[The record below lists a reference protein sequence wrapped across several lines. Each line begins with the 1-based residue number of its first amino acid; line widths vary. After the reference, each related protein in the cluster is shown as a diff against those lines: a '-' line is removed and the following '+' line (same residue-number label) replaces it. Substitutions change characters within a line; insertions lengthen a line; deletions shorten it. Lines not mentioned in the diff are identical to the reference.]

1 MKYLLSLSLVLCAF
15 TWGQAQMSE
24 SELIEAVT
32 KASQLQAQGQNI
44 EALKIADYIIEN
56 APENYTYVGYVTKAQ
71 IQEVTDMVAAVEN
84 YKQAEN
90 LINTQNEFSDF
101 QTLGSIQSLIGGIL
115 VELEQYKEA
124 LKYAQASN
132 EAFSKNPNRSE
143 QDSIYIIDNYLYQAR
158 GYYHTKQYE
167 KLITITETASN
178 LDNQWY
184 VLPIKAKANH
194 LTGDYYT
201 LTNTPDAEKYYQ
213 KAEKYYQLL
222 IASFKGDKFK
232 EVDGDAM
239 NRLIADLYGFIF
251 SIKMDEVTFEEYAKN
266 KKIGNI
272 FSFDDFDLILDAG
285 NKGTFKLD
293 TTLESQIIFY
303 LSQIQNKTNLDSMG
317 LFQCHNMIL
326 YKRLFNDLLDHDYRI
341 YKYKQCIDVFPKSY
355 KYSVNDNHRK
365 IYYLSLG
372 QMYDIALFD
381 FPYLLEKGELENAK
395 TEGKK
400 LMQEAKSSN
409 LQWTDNELGELEL
422 MSRYFEGQG
431 EKQRGI
437 FELRQKDNNKLSKRK
452 LYEKEFALYQ
462 SYVSQGLEKDAKISL
477 DKSLKA
483 LKAIPN
489 KTLMDSICIANVFY
503 EFSLFESSAFN
514 KIEILKLSESYHPKN
529 STYTSSSM
537 PIRLSNFYVTI
548 SRAYAEI
555 NNQNLRKEY
564 LDKALKLANENLKS
578 DKIPLF
584 MEYFSYYFYMNDV
597 EKASEYL
604 INADKLLQQNE
615 KYKILYFNEITLN
628 YQLLYA
634 VRGNIDKALECAKSN
649 VKFYE
654 SLEIDGNENN
664 LISAYKTLATTI
676 TVISQ
681 DSTLFY
687 LHKAED
693 LLDKIKTDN
702 TLNRINLYAS
712 LFMAYQRKGDKVNE
726 FIYLEKS
733 INIYE
738 KIGAEN
744 LSNTSFVKCMELMNW
759 LYTYHIIQNDKTEA
773 KATADE
779 IIELYDI
786 RKNDLTTD
794 SNLKR
799 EKYNFLTYL
808 LNGLKDYNYEYL
820 RVEYEK
826 FNYKLADKSNGLMQ
840 SEVWFLIAF
849 LNHRKTINLYSSND
863 LLNRIKNVENY
874 LNSTGLPDNQVII
887 ERVGVEIFRGDIMT
901 KERDYVKAKQCF
913 KNGIELLENRLN
925 EPFYSTTHK
934 LSLLKFKLKIQS
946 KIAANDYDAEN
957 DKEAIKHIKN
967 STIEF
972 IEQANLIASESEQIL
987 DDFSYYNPIR
997 GYLQTLTNWYL
1008 ATNTTPPNEFYDMLL
1023 GHISTDREQQ
1033 RLNNIKLN
1041 SLLYYKEKGNTSS
1054 SEIDYFLNLGE
1065 NDLSVNVAKC
1075 QAQINDNEAVVKIIQ
1090 ANFETSKK
1098 YAAVLI
1104 TKRGVPQLIDL
1115 GETDQLQR
1123 NYEKYFTTIGSEF
1136 GDRGAEGCYTDFWQS
1151 IDKQL
1156 DNITKI
1162 YLIGT
1167 GIYDMVNPDFFTDNK
1182 GKYIIDKYAVSRVES
1197 LHALTNEPYSYPVRT
1212 NEIVLYGNPQ
1222 FSQSKQ
1228 NVKFGALDFVAQ
1240 NRGSEQSYWIA
1251 LPNTEK
1257 EVNAINQSISSNLT
1271 YDITLITGA
1280 NSTESN
1286 VRKIR
1291 NPEILH
1297 IATHGFIDTTLTAY
1311 NNGLVFTGANDISEL
1326 DVSNTDDGYLFA
1338 EDISTLNLAGTKLV
1352 TLSAC
1357 QTGLFKQDNNSLN
1370 FRTAFFDAG
1379 AENIMV
1385 SLWQIDDKATQELM
1399 TEFYNNL
1406 SQTNRIRY
1414 SFEMAQKYI
1423 KEKYPSPYYWGS
1435 FILISSNKDTNL
1447 N

>member
-1 MKYLLSLSLVLCAF
+1 
-15 TWGQAQMSE
+15 
-24 SELIEAVT
+24 
-32 KASQLQAQGQNI
+32 
-44 EALKIADYIIEN
+44 LKIA
-56 APENYTYVGYVTKAQ
+56 
-71 IQEVTDMVAAVEN
+71 
-84 YKQAEN
+84 
-90 LINTQNEFSDF
+90 NE
-101 QTLGSIQSLIGGIL
+101 
-115 VELEQYKEA
+115 
-124 LKYAQASN
+124 
-132 EAFSKNPNRSE
+132 
-143 QDSIYIIDNYLYQAR
+143 
-158 GYYHTKQYE
+158 
-167 KLITITETASN
+167 
-178 LDNQWY
+178 
-184 VLPIKAKANH
+184 
-194 LTGDYYT
+194 
-201 LTNTPDAEKYYQ
+201 
-213 KAEKYYQLL
+213 
-222 IASFKGDKFK
+222 
-232 EVDGDAM
+232 
-239 NRLIADLYGFIF
+239 
-251 SIKMDEVTFEEYAKN
+251 
-266 KKIGNI
+266 
-272 FSFDDFDLILDAG
+272 
-285 NKGTFKLD
+285 
-293 TTLESQIIFY
+293 
-303 LSQIQNKTNLDSMG
+303 
-317 LFQCHNMIL
+317 
-326 YKRLFNDLLDHDYRI
+326 
-341 YKYKQCIDVFPKSY
+341 
-355 KYSVNDNHRK
+355 
-365 IYYLSLG
+365 
-372 QMYDIALFD
+372 
-381 FPYLLEKGELENAK
+381 
-395 TEGKK
+395 
-400 LMQEAKSSN
+400 
-409 LQWTDNELGELEL
+409 
-422 MSRYFEGQG
+422 
-431 EKQRGI
+431 
-437 FELRQKDNNKLSKRK
+437 
-452 LYEKEFALYQ
+452 
-462 SYVSQGLEKDAKISL
+462 
-477 DKSLKA
+477 
-483 LKAIPN
+483 
-489 KTLMDSICIANVFY
+489 
-503 EFSLFESSAFN
+503 
-514 KIEILKLSESYHPKN
+514 
-529 STYTSSSM
+529 
-537 PIRLSNFYVTI
+537 
-548 SRAYAEI
+548 
-555 NNQNLRKEY
+555 
-564 LDKALKLANENLKS
+564 NENLES
-578 DKIPLF
+578 DKILLF
-584 MEYFSYYFYMNDV
+584 TEYFSYYFYMNDI

-615 KYKILYFNEITLN
+615 EYNISYFHLINGNYVVLYTL
-628 YQLLYA
+628 
-634 VRGNIDKALECAKSN
+634 RGEVKKAIEHAKSN
-649 VKFYE
+649 VQFYE
-654 SLEIDGNENN
+654 SQGVEGNELS
-664 LISAYKTLATTI
+664 LINAYKLLAD
-676 TVISQ
+676 VIATESE
-681 DSTLFY
+681 DSGLFY

-702 TLNRINLYAS
+702 TANRINLYTS
-712 LFMAYQRKGDKVNE
+712 LFMAYQRKGDRVNE

-744 LSNTSFVKCMELMNW
+744 LSNTSFVKYMELMNW
-759 LYTYHIIQNDKTEA
+759 LYTCHIIQNDETKA

-779 IIELYDI
+779 IIELYGA
-786 RKNDLTTD
+786 RKNDLITD
-794 SNLKR
+794 GNLKG

-808 LNGLKDYNYEYL
+808 MNGLGDYNYQL
-820 RVEYEK
+820 SKFEYENFD
-826 FNYKLADKSNGLMQ
+826 FNSLNKSDDLIS
-840 SEVWFLIAF
+840 SEISFLRSF
-849 LNHRKTINLYSSND
+849 LKQNKTISSYD
-863 LLNRIKNVENY
+863 SKVLLNEIDKVESY
-874 LNSTGLPDNQVII
+874 LNSADLHENLTINDKISLEVL
-887 ERVGVEIFRGDIMT
+887 RGDIMT
-901 KERDYVKAKQCF
+901 NEGNYINAKRYF
-913 KNGIELLENRLN
+913 KNAVVIIDSTLN
-925 EPFYSTTHK
+925 NPY
-934 LSLLKFKLKIQS
+934 LSNTRRVTLLKFRLTIQTR
-946 KIAANDYDAEN
+946 ITVNDYHAVN
-957 DKEAIKHIKN
+957 KNEAINDTWNSLIK
-967 STIEF
+967 F

-987 DDFSYYNPIR
+987 NDFSYYNPIR

-1054 SEIDYFLNLGE
+1054 SEINYFLNLGYT
-1065 NDLSVNVAKC
+1065 DLSVNVAKC

-1115 GETDQLQR
+1115 GEADQLQR
-1123 NYEKYFTTIGSEF
+1123 NYEKYFATIGSEF
-1136 GDRGAEGCYTDFWQS
+1136 GDRGTEGCYTDFWQS
-1151 IDKQL
+1151 MDKQL

-1167 GIYDMVNPDFFTDNK
+1167 GIYDMINPDFFTDSK

-1414 SFEMAQKYI
+1414 SFEMAQKYM